1 MDIAI
6 VAIGYNRP
14 ESMKRL
20 LFSLS
25 KADYSGHDVTL
36 YISLDKGER
45 QEELVKDAEAF
56 SWPYGK
62 KIVRAFP
69 EKQGLKQH
77 VLQCGDLVLNHD
89 AIVALEDDIVVSPY
103 FYNYVQ
109 QAVAFYGDEE
119 RVSGISLYKWN
130 FQHYTGRAF
139 SPVYNG
145 FDCFF
150 MRAAQSW
157 GQCWTKN
164 QWIAFRAWLKD
175 NDLKITFNDFV
186 PEHVVMWKDEGSW
199 LKYYMYYTAME
210 NKFFVYPY
218 FALTSCY
225 SDPGAHTDDDII
237 RNQTELCR
245 GIAQYR
251 FPRVGEG
258 IVYDAF
264 FEREFSSPPACIPE
278 GKSYVVDLY
287 GMKKNLSD
295 YDVAITTKL
304 LDYKIIRTFGYV
316 SRPLEQNVSDGIE
329 GDGIFLYDMRTSE
342 KHKYSKRERLI
353 HEMRPYAYD
362 IKYEYGP
369 KRSLKLAIALML
381 EMKSKKKKK

>member
-14 ESMKRL
+14 ESMERL
-20 LFSLS
+20 LSSL
-25 KADYSGHDVTL
+25 AAAEYGEDDVTL

-45 QEELVKDAEAF
+45 QAELVKGAEAF
-56 SWPYGK
+56 RWTHGK
-62 KIVRAFP
+62 KTVRAFP
-69 EKQGLKQH
+69 ERQGLKKH

-89 AIVALEDDIVVSPY
+89 AIVALEDDITVSPY
-103 FYNYVQ
+103 FYNYVK
-109 QAVAFYGDEE
+109 QAAVFYDSDE

-157 GQCWTKN
+157 GQCWTKK
-164 QWIAFRAWLKD
+164 QWLAFRAWLKE
-175 NDLKITFNDFV
+175 NDLKLDYNDCV

-199 LKYYMYYTAME
+199 LKYYMYYTAFE
-210 NKFFVYPY
+210 KKYFVYPY

-225 SDPGAHTDDDII
+225 SDAGAHTDDGIKQ
-237 RNQTELCR
+237 NQTELCQ
-245 GIAQYR
+245 GIAGYR
-251 FPRVGEG
+251 FPRVEEG

-264 FEREFSSPPACIPE
+264 FEREFSSPPDCVPE

-287 GMKKNLSD
+287 GMKKNLSE
-295 YDVAITTKL
+295 YDFAITTKL

-316 SRPLEQNVSDGIE
+316 SRPLEQNVAGGVE
-329 GDGIFLYDMRTSE
+329 GEGIFLYDMHSPE
-342 KHKYSKRERLI
+342 KHKYSKRERFI

-369 KRSLKLAIALML
+369 KKSLKLAIALML
-381 EMKSKKKKK
+381 ELKSKKKKK